1 MIRILCF
8 RFYCSL
14 KAVPVKVARKL
25 LLCWPTLQWPLIK
38 VFSNDGPRRH
48 LARFFH
54 LKQTNSNLSDLQNF
68 PLTWDASAHL
78 NISEST
84 FSDIGGLI
92 SVFRDIPLSYQLKQ
106 SHCAAE
112 MAFISFGSCCAFIGA
127 RVVNLR
133 ENTFMI
139 ADPRT
144 NWWLS
149 NIWEISPVAA
159 GILCLQFSLLDRRS
173 TVYISTEGLRCW
185 FRTEFLEK
193 ERRLGLG
200 KPLFEMCC
208 FHMSIAR
215 IALDPPLPPLSNGHR
230 AALFLDPFFH
240 LFFVKMS

>member
-1 MIRILCF
+1 MPLLSLYLNSWCLHRSNCYCFFFLLTWLCWLDWVGLHEYLIVALTWDTASECLTVVNNADLRKLIKILCF
-8 RFYCSL
+8 LFYCPL

-54 LKQTNSNLSDLQNF
+54 LKQRNSNLSNLQNF

-92 SVFRDIPLSYQLKQ
+92 SAFRDIPLSYQLKQ

-144 NWWLS
+144 NW
-149 NIWEISPVAA
+149 
-159 GILCLQFSLLDRRS
+159 
-173 TVYISTEGLRCW
+173 
-185 FRTEFLEK
+185 
-193 ERRLGLG
+193 
-200 KPLFEMCC
+200 
-208 FHMSIAR
+208 
-215 IALDPPLPPLSNGHR
+215 
-230 AALFLDPFFH
+230 
-240 LFFVKMS
+240 